1 MPYEFIFSVLDPVT
15 GGMSERFVCLMKTAR
30 CRGTNKDGSRCSR
43 KVTFGLPLCWTH
55 MTKERFLKVRP
66 STIPNAGKGLFA
78 HRPGHVP
85 PVFFAGDEIVR
96 YDGQII
102 SSDLA
107 QARYGDHT
115 APYGALIDAT
125 HVEDAA
131 CKRGVGAIANHAS
144 PSATNAK
151 LWVVDGKIVLYAE
164 RDIFHGQEIFLN
176 YGADYGFDDPTSY
189 RTKYVR

>member
-1 MPYEFIFSVLDPVT
+1 MPYEFIFSVLDTASGTV
-15 GGMSERFVCLMKTAR
+15 SEKFMCLMKTAR
-30 CRGTNKDGSRCSR
+30 CKGINKNGHRCNR
-43 KVTFGLPLCWTH
+43 KVTIGLPLCWTH
-55 MTKERFLKVRP
+55 MAKEKFLKIRP

-78 HRPGHVP
+78 HRPGHIP

-102 SSDLA
+102 SNASA
-107 QARYGDHT
+107 QARYGEYT
-115 APYGALIDAT
+115 APYGAQVDAT

-144 PSATNAK
+144 PPATNAK
-151 LWVVDGKIVLYAE
+151 LWVIDDKIVLYAE
-164 RDIFHGQEIFLN
+164 RDIYHGQEIFLD
-176 YGADYGFDDPTSY
+176 YGADYGFDEPTRY